1 MMRRATVIVFL
12 VCVAGLTANRARAA
26 AEPLPNVLLSRQ
38 LMRDANLSVGDT
50 IVLSGDPEAPQPKQF
65 RVAGVYEPVPDP
77 MKFNT
82 ERYEARLH
90 LPDLVALTGDV
101 SDPQA
106 MDTVT
111 AINLKLRDGARIG
124 DVIRAIGR
132 RNPSIVAR
140 PTARPRQGDPFAAL
154 ERFHVAIAAI
164 TLVGSTAFLLA
175 LMIIRAE
182 ERREMIGMLRLIGV
196 SRRSIVLE
204 ILLEGLIVA
213 VLGAAFG
220 VSLAAA
226 AQYGI
231 NQFFQARY
239 DTPLIFVQVTPSIAL
254 RCLAVS
260 LPVGILTGAV
270 ASWTLLRRAPASL
283 VGR

>member
-1 MMRRATVIVFL
+1 MRPALLSVCFLALACLDAVAIDGDVAALPTVV
-12 VCVAGLTANRARAA
+12 
-26 AEPLPNVLLSRQ
+26 LSRQ
-38 LMRDANLSVGDT
+38 LMRDAQVNVGDT
-50 IVLSGDPEAPQPKQF
+50 VVLAADPDAAHSRQF

-90 LPDLVALTGDV
+90 LPDLIALGSDA

-106 MDTVT
+106 ADTVT
-111 AINLKLRDGARIG
+111 AINLKLRDGGRANE
-124 DVIRAIGR
+124 VIRAIAR
-132 RNPSIVAR
+132 QNPSLLAR

-154 ERFHVAIAAI
+154 ERFHLAIAAI

-204 ILLEGLIVA
+204 ILTEGVIVA
-213 VLGAAFG
+213 ILGAAFG
-220 VSLAAA
+220 VALAAA

-231 NQFFQARY
+231 NRFFQARY
-239 DTPLIFVQVTPSIAL
+239 DTPLIFVQVTTSIAL

>member
-1 MMRRATVIVFL
+1 MRRAFL
-12 VCVAGLTANRARAA
+12 VVCLLALACLNVGAA
-26 AEPLPNVLLSRQ
+26 PDDGAELPPVLLSRQ
-38 LMRDANLSVGDT
+38 LMRDAKLNVGDT
-50 IVLSGDPEAPQPKQF
+50 VVLAAEPDAPSGRF
-65 RVAGVYEPVPDP
+65 RVAAVYEPVPDP

-90 LPDLVALTGDV
+90 LPDLIALTADL
-101 SDPQA
+101 SNPQA
-106 MDTVT
+106 ADVVT
-111 AINLKLRDGARIG
+111 AINLKLRDGARA
-124 DVIRAIGR
+124 DEVIRLVAR
-132 RNPSIVAR
+132 QNPAVIAR

-154 ERFHVAIAAI
+154 ERFHLAIAAI

-204 ILLEGLIVA
+204 ILTEGVIVA
-213 VLGAAFG
+213 ILGAAFG
-220 VSLAAA
+220 VALAAA

-231 NQFFQARY
+231 NWFFQARY

-260 LPVGILTGAV
+260 LPVGALTGAV

>member
-1 MMRRATVIVFL
+1 MRRALLIVCFL
-12 VCVAGLTANRARAA
+12 VLGCFDVGAA
-26 AEPLPNVLLSRQ
+26 PGEGTDPRPVLLSRQ
-38 LMRDANLSVGDT
+38 LMRDAKVNVGDVV
-50 IVLSGDPEAPQPKQF
+50 VLAAEPDASSGRF

-90 LPDLVALTGDV
+90 LPDLIALTADL
-101 SDPQA
+101 SNPQA
-106 MDTVT
+106 ADTVT
-111 AINLKLRDGARIG
+111 AINLKLRDGARA
-124 DVIRAIGR
+124 DEVIRAVAR
-132 RNPSIVAR
+132 QNPAVIAR

-204 ILLEGLIVA
+204 ILTEGVIVA
-213 VLGAAFG
+213 ILGAAFG
-220 VSLAAA
+220 VALAAA

-231 NQFFQARY
+231 NRFFQARY

-260 LPVGILTGAV
+260 LPVGVLTGAV

-283 VGR
+283 LGR

>member
-1 MMRRATVIVFL
+1 MRRALLIAFVL
-12 VCVAGLTANRARAA
+12 ALGCLDLAA
-26 AEPLPNVLLSRQ
+26 AQGDADLPAVLLSRQ
-38 LMRDANLSVGDT
+38 LMRDAVVKVGDT
-50 IVLSGDPEAPQPKQF
+50 VVLAAEPDAPSRRF

-90 LPDLVALTGDV
+90 LPDLIALTTDPTN
-101 SDPQA
+101 PQA
-106 MDTVT
+106 ADIVT
-111 AINLKLRDGARIG
+111 AINLKLRDGAAV
-124 DVIRAIGR
+124 DEVIRAVVR
-132 RNPSIVAR
+132 QNPTLIAR
-140 PTARPRQGDPFAAL
+140 PTARARQGDPFAAL

-204 ILLEGLIVA
+204 ILTEGVIVA
-213 VLGAAFG
+213 ILGALFG
-220 VSLAAA
+220 VALAAA

-231 NQFFQARY
+231 NRFFQARY

>member
-1 MMRRATVIVFL
+1 
-12 VCVAGLTANRARAA
+12 
-26 AEPLPNVLLSRQ
+26 
-38 LMRDANLSVGDT
+38 
-50 IVLSGDPEAPQPKQF
+50 
-65 RVAGVYEPVPDP
+65 VPDP

-82 ERYEARLH
+82 ERYEARVH
-90 LPDLVALTGDV
+90 LPDLIALTSGGR
-101 SDPQA
+101 DPQA
-106 MDTVT
+106 AETVT
-111 AINLKLRDGARIG
+111 AINLKLREGARANE
-124 DVIRAIGR
+124 VIRAIVR
-132 RNPSIVAR
+132 QNPSVIAR

-204 ILLEGLIVA
+204 ILTEGVIVA
-213 VLGAAFG
+213 MLGAAFG
-220 VSLAAA
+220 VALAAA

-231 NQFFQARY
+231 NRFFQARY

-270 ASWTLLRRAPASL
+270 ASWTLLRRPPASL